1 MEALAIQKFFALA
14 STSFHLI
21 CGGKVS
27 QILHCYSHYVSK
39 RGAILFAALSIIWG
53 TPYLF
58 IKYALEDFDP
68 VFIVFARCAPTALIL
83 LLLVWKQG
91 KLKENWHFWKYC
103 TLFAVI
109 EMVFPWYFVT
119 AAEKSV
125 SSGLAGLMLAVVPIF
140 AVITSRIRGEDNAFN
155 VRRIAGI
162 AIGIAGVFALVGVDS
177 LNSDIN
183 IGAILMLIGAALG
196 YATAPVLIS
205 TKLKSA
211 DSTSVIAMSSLA
223 VTLIYLPLVPS
234 HLPTHQPGA
243 SAILAIITLAVV
255 STILGFAVFFALIAE
270 IGPMKATLIT
280 YINPAVAILL
290 GVIFLGEEL
299 TLGLLI
305 GFPLVLGGSWLASK
319 H

>member
-1 MEALAIQKFFALA
+1 M
-14 STSFHLI
+14 
-21 CGGKVS
+21 
-27 QILHCYSHYVSK
+27 SK
-39 RGAILFAALSIIWG
+39 RGVILFTALSIIWG

-68 VFIVFARCAPTALIL
+68 IFIVFARSAPTAIVL
-83 LLLVWKQG
+83 LLFVWWQG
-91 KLKENWHFWKYC
+91 KLKQNWKFWKYC

-109 EMVFPWYFVT
+109 EMVFPWYFVS

-140 AVITSRIRGEDNAFN
+140 AVITSKIRGEDNAFN
-155 VRRIAGI
+155 IRRISGI
-162 AIGIAGVFALVGVDS
+162 AIGILGVFALVGVDS
-177 LNSDIN
+177 LKSDIN
-183 IGAILMLIGAALG
+183 LVAILMLIGAALG

-205 TKLKSA
+205 TKLKEA
-211 DSTSVIAMSSLA
+211 DSTSVIAISSLA
-223 VTLIYLPLVPS
+223 VTLIYLPFIPS
-234 HLPTHQPGA
+234 HFPTHTPST
-243 SAILAIITLAVV
+243 SAIWAIIILAVV
-255 STILGFAVFFALIAE
+255 STIGGFAVFFALIAE
-270 IGPMKATLIT
+270 VGPMKATLIT

>member
-1 MEALAIQKFFALA
+1 M
-14 STSFHLI
+14 
-21 CGGKVS
+21 
-27 QILHCYSHYVSK
+27 SK
-39 RGAILFAALSIIWG
+39 RGVILFTALSIIWG

-68 VFIVFARCAPTALIL
+68 IFIVFARSAPTAIVL
-83 LLLVWKQG
+83 LLLVWWQG
-91 KLKENWHFWKYC
+91 KLKQNWKFWKYC

-109 EMVFPWYFVT
+109 EMVFPWYFVS

-140 AVITSRIRGEDNAFN
+140 AVITSKIRGEDNAFN
-155 VRRIAGI
+155 IRRISGI
-162 AIGIAGVFALVGVDS
+162 AIGILGVFALVGVDS
-177 LNSDIN
+177 LKSDIN
-183 IGAILMLIGAALG
+183 LVAILMLIGAALG

-205 TKLKSA
+205 TKLKEA
-211 DSTSVIAMSSLA
+211 DSTSVIAISSLA
-223 VTLIYLPLVPS
+223 VTLIYLPFIPS
-234 HLPTHQPGA
+234 HFPTHTPST
-243 SAILAIITLAVV
+243 SAIWAIIILAVV
-255 STILGFAVFFALIAE
+255 STIGGFAVFFALIAE
-270 IGPMKATLIT
+270 VGPMKATLIT
-280 YINPAVAILL
+280 YVNPAVAILL

>member
-1 MEALAIQKFFALA
+1 M
-14 STSFHLI
+14 
-21 CGGKVS
+21 
-27 QILHCYSHYVSK
+27 SK
-39 RGAILFAALSIIWG
+39 RGAFLFAALSIIWG

-68 VFIVFARCAPTALIL
+68 VFIVFARCAPTAVIL
-83 LLLVWKQG
+83 LLFVWKQG
-91 KLKENWHFWKYC
+91 KLKENLRFWKYC

-119 AAEKSV
+119 AAEQSV
-125 SSGLAGLMLAVVPIF
+125 SSSLAGLMLAVVPIF

-155 VRRIAGI
+155 FRRLAGI
-162 AIGIAGVFALVGVDS
+162 AIGITGVFALVGVDS

-183 IGAILMLIGAALG
+183 MIAILMLIGAALG

-205 TKLKSA
+205 TKLKDA
-211 DSTSVIAMSSLA
+211 DSTSVIAISSLA
-223 VTLIYLPLVPS
+223 VTLIYLPFVPS
-234 HLPTHQPGA
+234 HLRAHQPSA
-243 SAILAIITLAVV
+243 SAIWAVVTLAVV
-255 STILGFAVFFALIAE
+255 STIIGFAVFFALIAE
-270 IGPMKATLIT
+270 VGPMKATLIT

-290 GVIFLGEEL
+290 GVVFLGEDL

>member
-1 MEALAIQKFFALA
+1 M
-14 STSFHLI
+14 
-21 CGGKVS
+21 
-27 QILHCYSHYVSK
+27 SK
-39 RGAILFAALSIIWG
+39 RGLALFTALSIIWG

-68 VFIVFARCAPTALIL
+68 IFIVFARSAPTAIVL
-83 LLLVWKQG
+83 LLLVWWQG
-91 KLKENWHFWKYC
+91 KLKNNWKFWKYC

-119 AAEKSV
+119 AAEQSV

-140 AVITSRIRGEDNAFN
+140 AVITSKIRGEDNAFN
-155 VRRIAGI
+155 FRRIAGI
-162 AIGIAGVFALVGVDS
+162 AIGILGVFALVGVDS
-177 LNSDIN
+177 LKSDIN
-183 IGAILMLIGAALG
+183 LIAILMLIGAALG

-205 TKLKSA
+205 TKLKEA
-211 DSTSVIAMSSLA
+211 DSTSVIAISSLA
-223 VTLIYLPLVPS
+223 VTLIYLPFIPS
-234 HLPTHQPGA
+234 HFPTHTPSA
-243 SAILAIITLAVV
+243 SGIWAIIILAVV
-255 STILGFAVFFALIAE
+255 STIGGFAVFFALIAE
-270 IGPMKATLIT
+270 VGPMKATLIT